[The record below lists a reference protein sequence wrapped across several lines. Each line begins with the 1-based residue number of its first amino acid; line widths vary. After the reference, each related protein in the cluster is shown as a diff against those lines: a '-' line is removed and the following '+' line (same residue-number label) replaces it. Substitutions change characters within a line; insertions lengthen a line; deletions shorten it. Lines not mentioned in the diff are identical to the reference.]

1 MAGLLEA
8 IVGVTVY
15 IGENVL
21 HRAAFFCKLAPCK
34 CLAALD

>member
-21 HRAAFFCKLAPCK
+21 HRAAFFLQAR
-34 CLAALD
+34 AL